1 MKVWLKI
8 SLIAIIVGAI
18 LGVLVFAVY
27 MKRLSVDNAIQK
39 VNASTQQ
46 VQNAYSQTR
55 KAADLRYTSTFALS
69 TLNLGVFSSTSSD
82 LEQSEKDFNSQVSK
96 AIDLVSQFPGS
107 KTTKNIKEE
116 LNTLKISGDAVLL
129 QANSLI
135 RNKQNLK
142 RQQQKLED
150 LQMQLTKLDGE
161 MSNLFEYHKKLYDTI
176 SASYMAI
183 SQKANNL
190 TSLSGDKLKE
200 AQSKIASEIKAL
212 PISQTSISD
221 LEKLLTDLANYAG
234 VSQANDAITSMKLA
248 VRQIR
253 LASSNEIVDDDLS
266 DFNVH
271 LQDYE
276 TVLDMGLLNY
286 ADTMYGKMLLKR
298 YGDLATKF
306 ANFIKQY
313 SAIQFE
319 LSSQNTIVNG
329 YSSQIENQRKLI
341 STLLNTKVK
350 DTFESLIS
358 SISTLFSQS
367 DKTLKTS
374 LSNIQSASQDV
385 SNAFSSLM
393 ILFLIITAVA
403 IAAMI
408 LAAIWLILNF
418 VRILNRLKAMAKKI
432 EEGDLTFEIERTNR
446 KDEFGVL
453 QNTFKDM
460 VDSLKTMVNNIKAS
474 ADDVNDGS
482 QNLSAAIEENS
493 ATVEE
498 VGASLEKMKNS
509 AQEAVNGLSAMVERI
524 SDLEKLEDNTNDS
537 AQSVKEAAEGSVGVA
552 HEGQKKIEKM
562 VDDLLQTKES
572 IMDGVKSIESLKE
585 SYSSISKFVETIE
598 AIAEQ
603 TNLLALNAAIEAAR
617 AGEAGKGFAVVAE
630 EIRSLAEESNKAAEE
645 VRRQISSLQNDIMG
659 TTKDIES
666 GAKSIEELSSEASS
680 VVDAVHKMISAFENI
695 NGKVEEITE
704 ALQAQKVEMAETAA
718 DSKEREEAF
727 KQMIEDLENVS
738 ESLNESGRAV
748 ADIANTAEEL
758 ARISEKLNE
767 LTKRFKV

>member
-8 SLIAIIVGAI
+8 SLIAVIVGAI
-18 LGVLVFAVY
+18 LGVLVFTVY
-27 MKRLSVDNAIQK
+27 LKRVSVNKAIQE

-46 VQNAYSQTR
+46 VEKAYKFTR
-55 KAADLRYTSTFALS
+55 NVANLRYTSTFALAM
-69 TLNLGVFSSTSSD
+69 LNLGVFSSNSSD
-82 LEQSEKDFNSQVSK
+82 LAQREKSFDEQISK
-96 AIDLVSQFPGS
+96 ALEAVSNVPSSTAAENVKKELV
-107 KTTKNIKEE
+107 
-116 LNTLKISGDAVLL
+116 TLRVSGDAVLA
-129 QANSLI
+129 QTKGLI
-135 RNKQNLK
+135 RNRDNL
-142 RQQQKLED
+142 RTQQKKLED
-150 LQMQLTKLDGE
+150 YQMQLTKLDGE
-161 MSNLFEYHKKLYDTI
+161 MSNLFEYHKELYNTI

-183 SQKANNL
+183 SQKANKL
-190 TSLSGDKLKE
+190 TSLAGDKLKE

-221 LEKLLTDLANYAG
+221 VEKLLTDLANYAG
-234 VSQANDAITSMKLA
+234 VSQANDAITAMKLA

-253 LASSNEIVDDDLS
+253 LANGNSEIDEQLSN
-266 DFNVH
+266 FKVH

-276 TVLDMGLLNY
+276 TVLNMGLLNY
-286 ADTMYGKMLLKR
+286 ADTTYGKLLLNR
-298 YGDLATKF
+298 YLKLATDF

-313 SAIQFE
+313 STIQFE
-319 LSSQNTIVNG
+319 LQSQSTIVNG
-329 YSSQIENQRKLI
+329 YSSQISNQQKLI
-341 STLLNTKVK
+341 SMLLNTKIK
-350 DTFESLIS
+350 NTFESIVSNIS
-358 SISTLFSQS
+358 NMFSQA
-367 DKTLKTS
+367 DETLTNS
-374 LSNIQSASQDV
+374 LSNIQSSSQDV
-385 SNAFSSLM
+385 SEAFASLM
-393 ILFLIITAVA
+393 KLFLIITIVA

-408 LAAIWLILNF
+408 LASIWLILDF
-418 VRILNRLKAMAKKI
+418 VKILNKLEKTAKKI
-432 EEGDLTFEIERTNR
+432 EEGDLRIELEKTNR

-453 QNTFKDM
+453 QNTFSDM
-460 VDSLKTMVNNIKAS
+460 VASLKSMVNNIKVS
-474 ADDVNDGS
+474 SDKVNDGS

-509 AQEAVNGLSAMVERI
+509 AQDAVNGLSGMVEKI
-524 SDLEKLEDNTNDS
+524 SELEKLEDNTTDN
-537 AQSVKEAAEGSVGVA
+537 AQAVKNAAQNSVGIA
-552 HEGQKKIEKM
+552 HEGQTKIEKM
-562 VDDLLQTKES
+562 VSDLLATKEN
-572 IMDGVKSIESLKE
+572 ILDGVKSIENLKE

-630 EIRSLAEESNKAAEE
+630 EIRSLAEESNQAAEE
-645 VRRQISSLQNDIMG
+645 VRKQINSLQNDIMG

-666 GAKSIEELSSEASS
+666 GAKSIEELSAEANS
-680 VVDAVHKMISAFENI
+680 VVDAVHKMINAFEDI
-695 NGKVEEITE
+695 NKKVEDITE

-758 ARISEKLNE
+758 ARISERLND
-767 LTKRFKV
+767 LTSQFKI